1 MKKEA
6 FSFFL
11 DWVIELLRGEMDYAK
26 RDKNTPPCVDFLYFY
41 VSIFWLS
48 ILSPPTHCTHLEKI
62 MHSVV

>member
-26 RDKNTPPCVDFLYFY
+26 RDKNTPLC
-41 VSIFWLS
+41 
-48 ILSPPTHCTHLEKI
+48 
-62 MHSVV
+62 